1 MHQMR
6 ALALSTLDLT
16 KRFGDFTALDN
27 VSLQV
32 RAGTVHALLGE
43 NGAGKS
49 TLVKC
54 LVGFHTADDGAIV
67 INEREID
74 IRTPQMAR
82 SAGIGM
88 VYQHFTLVPSMTVAQ
103 NLALG
108 KGELPAVIDWSA
120 QLASMRVFMKGMPF
134 QLDLQ
139 ATVANLSAGEKQ
151 KTEILKQL
159 YANNR
164 SLILDEPTSVLT
176 PTEADEVLGAI
187 RSLAHAGEITVVLIT
202 HKFRE
207 VQAYA
212 DDVSILRHGRYVGG
226 GAVDDFPP
234 ERLASLMVGSSA
246 LARGSYER
254 VPSEATPVLQ
264 VQGLSA
270 LSEAGVPALHGVSF
284 EAARHEIVGIAG
296 IAGNGQKQL
305 VQAISGQ
312 MPRSA
317 GQVLVHGK
325 AFAGTRK
332 DYREAKLAVLPEE
345 PLANGAVAALTVA
358 QNMALRSFDQSPHA
372 RLGWLQTA
380 SLRRAASQ
388 LIEAYGIKTRGPDAA
403 IGTLSGG
410 NVQRC
415 ILARELAAD
424 AQVLI
429 VMNPVFGL
437 DFAAVADIHERLMQ
451 ARQRGCAIVL
461 ISEDL
466 DELLELSDRVLVM
479 HAGRIVYESRD
490 PQQER
495 QAIGLAMG
503 GQMLEEE
510 TAVA

>member
-1 MHQMR
+1 MR
-6 ALALSTLDLT
+6 ALALSTLNLT
-16 KRFGDFTALDN
+16 KRFGDFTALDA
-27 VSLQV
+27 VSMQV
-32 RAGTVHALLGE
+32 RPGTVHALLGE

-54 LVGFHTADDGAIV
+54 LVGFHAADAGAIV
-67 INEREID
+67 VNGREIE
-74 IRTPQMAR
+74 IATPQTAR
-82 SAGIGM
+82 NAGIGM

-108 KGELPAVIDWSA
+108 KGQLSAVIDWSA
-120 QLASMRVFMKGMPF
+120 QVASMRAFMQGMPF
-134 QLDLQ
+134 QLDLN
-139 ATVANLSAGEKQ
+139 AVVSNLSAGEKQ

-164 SLILDEPTSVLT
+164 LLILDEPTSVLT

-226 GAVDDFPP
+226 GAVSEFPP
-234 ERLASLMVGSSA
+234 ERLASLMVGSSV
-246 LARGSYER
+246 LASRQHARSPTSASR
-254 VPSEATPVLQ
+254 VLEVR
-264 VQGLSA
+264 GLSA
-270 LSEAGVPALHGVSF
+270 LNEAGLPALHEVSF
-284 EAARHEIVGIAG
+284 EAVASEIVGIAG
-296 IAGNGQKQL
+296 IAGNGQRQL

-312 MPRSA
+312 IKRSA
-317 GQVLVHGK
+317 GEVRVHGK
-325 AFAGTRK
+325 LFSGTRQN
-332 DYREAKLAVLPEE
+332 YREAKLAVLPEE
-345 PLANGAVAALTVA
+345 PLGNGAVASLSVA
-358 QNMALRSFDQSPHA
+358 NNIALRSFDQAPHA
-372 RLGWLQTA
+372 RWGWMQPA
-380 SLRRAASQ
+380 SIRSAAQQ
-388 LIEAYGIKTRGPDAA
+388 LIADYGIKTRGPDAA
-403 IGTLSGG
+403 ISTLSGG

-424 AQVLI
+424 AKVLI

-437 DFAAVADIHERLMQ
+437 DFAAVADIHARLIQ
-451 ARQRGCAIVL
+451 ARERGCTIVL

-479 HAGRIVYESRD
+479 HAGHIVYESRR
-490 PQQER
+490 PQHER

-503 GQMLEEE
+503 GQMPAAQEE
-510 TAVA
+510 TVP

>member
-1 MHQMR
+1 MR
-6 ALALSTLDLT
+6 GLALSTLDLT
-16 KRFGDFTALDN
+16 KRFGAFTALDA
-27 VSLQV
+27 VSMEV
-32 RAGTVHALLGE
+32 RPGTVHALLGE

-54 LVGFHTADDGAIV
+54 LVGFHPADEGAIL
-67 INEREID
+67 INGRETE

-82 SAGIGM
+82 HAGIGM

-108 KGELPAVIDWSA
+108 KGSLPAVIDWVG
-120 QLASMRVFMKGMPF
+120 QLDSMRSFLQGMPF

-164 SLILDEPTSVLT
+164 LLILDEPTSVLT
-176 PTEADEVLGAI
+176 PGEADEVLGAI
-187 RSLAHAGEITVVLIT
+187 RSLAHAGEISVVMIT

-226 GAVDDFPP
+226 GAVKDFPH
-234 ERLASLMVGSSA
+234 ERLASLMVGSSE
-246 LARGSYER
+246 LARSHHAR
-254 VPSEATPVLQ
+254 LPPSDATVLQ
-264 VQGLSA
+264 VRGLSA
-270 LSEAGVPALHGVSF
+270 VSEAGVKALHDVSF
-284 EAARHEIVGIAG
+284 EVMRHEIVGIAG

-305 VQAISGQ
+305 VQALSGQ
-312 MPRSA
+312 ITRSA

-325 AFAGTRK
+325 PFHGSRQN
-332 DYREAKLAVLPEE
+332 YRDAKLAVLPEE
-345 PLANGAVAALTVA
+345 PLVNGAVAALSVA
-358 QNMALRSFDQSPHA
+358 QNMALRSFDHA
-372 RLGWLQTA
+372 PFARWGWLRPSSIRLTA
-380 SLRRAASQ
+380 EQWIAD
-388 LIEAYGIKTRGPDAA
+388 YGIKTRGADAP

-410 NVQRC
+410 NIQRC
-415 ILARELAAD
+415 ILARELAAE

-451 ARQRGCAIVL
+451 ARQKGCAIVL

-479 HAGRIVYESRD
+479 HAGHIVYESRD
-490 PQQER
+490 PQHER

-503 GQMLEEE
+503 GQIAHE
-510 TAVA
+510 

>member
-1 MHQMR
+1 MR
-6 ALALSTLDLT
+6 ALALSTLELT
-16 KRFGDFTALDN
+16 KRFGDFVALDA
-27 VSLQV
+27 VSLKV

-54 LVGFHTADDGAIV
+54 LVGFHTADAGSILVND
-67 INEREID
+67 REVD
-74 IRTPQMAR
+74 ISTPQIAR
-82 SAGIGM
+82 SVGIGM

-108 KGELPAVIDWSA
+108 KGGLPAVIDWSK
-120 QLASMRVFMKGMPF
+120 QLESMQSFMQGMPF

-164 SLILDEPTSVLT
+164 LLILDEPTSVLT

-187 RSLAHAGEITVVLIT
+187 RSLAHRTEITVVLIT

-226 GAVDDFPP
+226 GPVSDFPP
-234 ERLASLMVGSSA
+234 DRLASLMVGSS
-246 LARGSYER
+246 LMERISHER
-254 VPSEATPVLQ
+254 VRPSTTPLLQ
-264 VQGLSA
+264 VKSLSA
-270 LSEAGVPALHGVSF
+270 LSEAGIAALFEVSF
-284 EAARHEIVGIAG
+284 GVARHEIVGIAG
-296 IAGNGQKQL
+296 ISGNGQKQMI
-305 VQAISGQ
+305 QALSGQ
-312 MPRSA
+312 IQRSG
-317 GQVLVHGK
+317 GQVLVDGK
-325 AFAGTRK
+325 PFNGTRH
-332 DYREAKLAVLPEE
+332 DYRDAKLAVLPEE
-345 PLANGAVAALTVA
+345 PLANGAVAQLTVS
-358 QNMALRSFDQSPHA
+358 QNIALRSFDQAPHA
-372 RLGWLQTA
+372 RWGWLQPA
-380 SLRRAASQ
+380 SMRAAAQQ
-388 LIEAYGIKTRGPDAA
+388 LIAEYGVKTRGPDAA

-415 ILARELAAD
+415 VLARELAAD

-437 DFAAVADIHERLMQ
+437 DFAAVADIHERLLQ
-451 ARQRGCAIVL
+451 ARQRGCAILL

-479 HAGRIVYESRD
+479 HSGRIVYESGHPRE
-490 PQQER
+490 ER
-495 QAIGLAMG
+495 QEIGLAMG
-503 GQMLEEE
+503 GQMSALHEDA
-510 TAVA
+510 TA